1 MDQIPA
7 DFDERSGKVQLSA
20 EVLRSIAMTK
30 LAVSYKVSIPAEL
43 QPH

>member
-7 DFDERSGKVQLSA
+7 VFDERSGEAQLST

-43 QPH
+43 KLH